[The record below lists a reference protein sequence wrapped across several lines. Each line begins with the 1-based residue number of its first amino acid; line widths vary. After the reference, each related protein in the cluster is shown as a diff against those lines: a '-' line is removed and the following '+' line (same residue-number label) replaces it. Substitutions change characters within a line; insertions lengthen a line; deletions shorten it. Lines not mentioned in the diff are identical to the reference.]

1 MTESQADLF
10 GSATGLAH
18 EIRAGRIS
26 PVEAASE
33 YLSRIDSVNTEINAI
48 IWSDPDALLKAA
60 AAAQRE
66 LEQGAPLGPFHGVP
80 LPIKDLSNASGQ
92 PNTSGGSLA
101 MNDEPKH
108 TNDLIV
114 DRFLQAGF
122 LLAGRSNSP
131 EAGMIQ
137 VSENNRY
144 GVTRNPWN
152 LERTPGGSSGGAA
165 AAVAAGIAPAAHAS
179 DGGGSIRMPASC
191 TGLVG
196 LKPSRSRVPAA
207 LPAWEN
213 CTTGGVVT
221 RTVED
226 AARILDVISVPD
238 ELGWY
243 RAPASSRP
251 FGDALGETTGP
262 LRIGVLTDAPN
273 GAPVDDDCVLAT
285 EGMARLI
292 ESQGHTLVDVSA
304 DAIGQRISDLYL
316 FTIIET
322 ALHTMDWDHPELAEP
337 YIRYR
342 MERAAKRSAADYVRS
357 VKEMQLESRRVV
369 AHWGRDFDLLLTPT
383 LATRV
388 PPADL
393 LLPEAN
399 WILDGS
405 NVREAQMMAFMVF
418 GNVTGLP
425 AISIPGGYDRDG
437 MPVGV
442 QLVGGPFAEAELIR
456 VAARLEA
463 ELQWQREHPQFF
475 AGSNSQTVPQ
485 IA

>member
-1 MTESQADLF
+1 M
-10 GSATGLAH
+10 
-18 EIRAGRIS
+18 
-26 PVEAASE
+26 
-33 YLSRIDSVNTEINAI
+33 
-48 IWSDPDALLKAA
+48 
-60 AAAQRE
+60 
-66 LEQGAPLGPFHGVP
+66 
-80 LPIKDLSNASGQ
+80 
-92 PNTSGGSLA
+92 
-101 MNDEPKH
+101 
-108 TNDLIV
+108 
-114 DRFLQAGF
+114 
-122 LLAGRSNSP
+122 
-131 EAGMIQ
+131 
-137 VSENNRY
+137 
-144 GVTRNPWN
+144 
-152 LERTPGGSSGGAA
+152 
-165 AAVAAGIAPAAHAS
+165 
-179 DGGGSIRMPASC
+179 
-191 TGLVG
+191 
-196 LKPSRSRVPAA
+196 
-207 LPAWEN
+207 
-213 CTTGGVVT
+213 
-221 RTVED
+221 
-226 AARILDVISVPD
+226 
-238 ELGWY
+238 
-243 RAPASSRP
+243 
-251 FGDALGETTGP
+251 
-262 LRIGVLTDAPN
+262 LTDAPN

-463 ELQWQREHPQFF
+463 ELQWQREHPQIF